1 MPKYIPKHNVKGG
14 RPVRL
19 LEDIYEYEL
28 PDWHMP
34 RYYNEDRQARAT
46 RPNKLRVYRERE
58 RERETREEGKERGR
72 DGEEEERECRGRDGG
87 EGEMVGATS
96 L

>member
-1 MPKYIPKHNVKGG
+1 M
-14 RPVRL
+14 
-19 LEDIYEYEL
+19 
-28 PDWHMP
+28 
-34 RYYNEDRQARAT
+34 
-46 RPNKLRVYRERE
+46 
-58 RERETREEGKERGR
+58 ERGR